1 MKITTLLLTLCA
13 LLLFGACSTTD
24 KLEEGDVLYTGIG
37 SIDYNPQ
44 QKKKKSTT
52 EGGVVASLVGAY
64 QAVDEALTGNDFSS
78 IGEAVKTQFGKA
90 GTKEDKKKAKA
101 VAAVD
106 KAALSL
112 VQEEVDAALECAPN
126 GSFMGSSY
134 YRSPFPVGLWCY
146 NAFLDSKTAV
156 GKWIFKSFATYPVL
170 VSSVNP
176 ELRTMVATTVLHN
189 YGFFNGKVE
198 YDVVKGKN
206 PKKAKIDYVVRT
218 GTLYRL
224 GDVQYLNF
232 PQAEQQMLDET
243 AGSRLLKTGDAF
255 SVLQL
260 DAERTRILNLFRN
273 NGYYYYQSS
282 FITYRADTVQ
292 TPGQVQLQV
301 VPMEGIP
308 EEANRKWYIG
318 KTTVDI
324 RRSSTETLDSV
335 FRLRRGGFTFRYGG
349 DKMPVRGGAI
359 LHNVAYR
366 KGEPYNAD
374 YQDLTLSHLQSMGIF
389 SSLEM
394 NCVRRD
400 STESCD
406 TLDVEISGV
415 LDKPYDAELDL
426 SVTTKSNSQ
435 TGPGAEFTLSKLNAF
450 RGGEKLSLAL
460 NASYEWQTGGGN
472 SQGVDINSY
481 SYGASIKL
489 ESPRLLFPF
498 LGRRLRRSKN
508 TSIFAFDANR
518 LNRSGYYNMVGVGL
532 SATYQRQPNDQ
543 VTQSFTPLSIDFD
556 KLMNTTPAFDEIVN
570 SHEALYI
577 SMRDQFV
584 PAMSYGITLTSR
596 ATAHNPRSFTAE
608 VKEAGN
614 VTSGI
619 YALAGKSFSE
629 KNKELFGNPFAQ
641 FVKLSAEYRES
652 FTLTR
657 SLQLATRFRT
667 GILYAYGNSDQ
678 APYSE
683 QFYVGGAN
691 SIRAYTVRSIG
702 PGSYHTD
709 DSQYSYLDQTGDFK
723 LEANV
728 ELRFPLYGSLNGA
741 IFLDA
746 GNVWLVRD
754 DPDRPG
760 GIFKLKNLGKE
771 LATGTGFGFRYDMDF
786 LVLRLDVGIGIHLP
800 YETGKSG
807 YYNIPRF
814 KDGLGIHF
822 AVGYPF

>member
-1 MKITTLLLTLCA
+1 
-13 LLLFGACSTTD
+13 
-24 KLEEGDVLYTGIG
+24 
-37 SIDYNPQ
+37 
-44 QKKKKSTT
+44 
-52 EGGVVASLVGAY
+52 
-64 QAVDEALTGNDFSS
+64 
-78 IGEAVKTQFGKA
+78 
-90 GTKEDKKKAKA
+90 
-101 VAAVD
+101 
-106 KAALSL
+106 
-112 VQEEVDAALECAPN
+112 
-126 GSFMGSSY
+126 
-134 YRSPFPVGLWCY
+134 
-146 NAFLDSKTAV
+146 
-156 GKWIFKSFATYPVL
+156 
-170 VSSVNP
+170 
-176 ELRTMVATTVLHN
+176 
-189 YGFFNGKVE
+189 
-198 YDVVKGKN
+198 
-206 PKKAKIDYVVRT
+206 
-218 GTLYRL
+218 
-224 GDVQYLNF
+224 
-232 PQAEQQMLDET
+232 
-243 AGSRLLKTGDAF
+243 
-255 SVLQL
+255 
-260 DAERTRILNLFRN
+260 
-273 NGYYYYQSS
+273 
-282 FITYRADTVQ
+282 
-292 TPGQVQLQV
+292 
-301 VPMEGIP
+301 
-308 EEANRKWYIG
+308 
-318 KTTVDI
+318 
-324 RRSSTETLDSV
+324 
-335 FRLRRGGFTFRYGG
+335 
-349 DKMPVRGGAI
+349 
-359 LHNVAYR
+359 
-366 KGEPYNAD
+366 
-374 YQDLTLSHLQSMGIF
+374 
-389 SSLEM
+389 
-394 NCVRRD
+394 
-400 STESCD
+400 
-406 TLDVEISGV
+406 
-415 LDKPYDAELDL
+415 
-426 SVTTKSNSQ
+426 
-435 TGPGAEFTLSKLNAF
+435 
-450 RGGEKLSLAL
+450 
-460 NASYEWQTGGGN
+460 
-472 SQGVDINSY
+472 
-481 SYGASIKL
+481 
-489 ESPRLLFPF
+489 
-498 LGRRLRRSKN
+498 
-508 TSIFAFDANR
+508 
-518 LNRSGYYNMVGVGL
+518 
-532 SATYQRQPNDQ
+532 
-543 VTQSFTPLSIDFD
+543 
-556 KLMNTTPAFDEIVN
+556 
-570 SHEALYI
+570 
-577 SMRDQFV
+577 MRDQFV